1 MSIKNKIKN
10 IARRFGYEIS
20 KVGDID
26 MLESMIYKE
35 YHKDFFFIQIGA
47 NNGKRFD
54 PIYNIVKT
62 LKLKGLALEPIK
74 EYYDELVENY
84 KNSNVMPV
92 NKAIYKNNQK
102 LSIYRVKANNSL
114 PEWTKGIAS
123 VNPEH
128 FKKSKLDNSQ
138 MCEEIVDAVTFNTL
152 LTDYKVLDCDLLQ
165 IDTEGYDI
173 EVIKMFPFSQ
183 IKPKIIHFEHGLDD
197 GVMSND
203 DFLEVSR
210 ILLDYK
216 YKIIMKKYDCIAY
229 LKV

>member
-92 NKAIYKNNQK
+92 NKAIYKNK
-102 LSIYRVKANNSL
+102 
-114 PEWTKGIAS
+114 
-123 VNPEH
+123 
-128 FKKSKLDNSQ
+128 
-138 MCEEIVDAVTFNTL
+138 
-152 LTDYKVLDCDLLQ
+152 
-165 IDTEGYDI
+165 
-173 EVIKMFPFSQ
+173 
-183 IKPKIIHFEHGLDD
+183 
-197 GVMSND
+197 
-203 DFLEVSR
+203 
-210 ILLDYK
+210 
-216 YKIIMKKYDCIAY
+216 
-229 LKV
+229 